1 LHLALENGEGQLQ
14 RLLAPLFAPVTAL
27 PGIGPALAAA
37 IARATGGR
45 TVLDL
50 LLHLPNEVVDRR
62 LSPPLSRAHADQI
75 VTVAV
80 TVEALESPATRRQPW
95 KIRCTDGTAELEL
108 VYFQGHPDWIRRMF
122 PLGETRRVSG
132 KLQGFGAKL
141 SMPHPDYVEPPDRIP
156 PIEPVW
162 PLAQGLTRRSLGKAM
177 RAALAQLPALPEW
190 QDPALLRREGWPG
203 FGTALHALHMPDPEL
218 ADPGAAMAPAR
229 QRLTYD
235 EMLAGQIA
243 LGMVRRRV
251 RERPGRALVGDG
263 HLQAKAL
270 AAFGHPLTPSQAGAL
285 AEVSADLAAP
295 KRMLRLLQ
303 GDVGAGKTLVA
314 VLSMLQVVEAG
325 AQAALMAPTELLAR
339 QHLRTL
345 DRLCI
350 PAGVPVALLSGSL
363 KAKERRR
370 VLDGLKDGSIPIV
383 VGTHALFQEG
393 VEFRDLGLAVVDE
406 QHRFGVAQRLALAGK
421 GQGNGHGVDV
431 LAMSAT
437 PIPRT
442 LLLTRWGEMAIS
454 RITGKPA
461 GRQPISTGITSQDRL
476 PDVVARLRAALERG
490 ERAYWVVRAISGSEK
505 DDSVAAEDRFA
516 ELSAHFP
523 GLVGL
528 AHGLQD
534 MPVREAALADFA
546 AGRTRLL
553 IATTVVEVGVD
564 VPDATIMIVEQAERF
579 GLAALHQL
587 RGRVGR
593 GSRPSACLL
602 VHTAGIPDAARRRLL
617 VLRDTEDGFEI
628 AEQDLRFRG
637 GGDAL
642 GARQSGLPGSRLGD
656 PEADPDE
663 FSRLVATAHKD
674 AEALLERDPSLSGT
688 PRGQA
693 ARLLLPIFGHDPE
706 MGPLEAG

>member
-1 LHLALENGEGQLQ
+1 
-14 RLLAPLFAPVTAL
+14 
-27 PGIGPALAAA
+27 
-37 IARATGGR
+37 
-45 TVLDL
+45 
-50 LLHLPNEVVDRR
+50 
-62 LSPPLSRAHADQI
+62 
-75 VTVAV
+75 
-80 TVEALESPATRRQPW
+80 
-95 KIRCTDGTAELEL
+95 
-108 VYFQGHPDWIRRMF
+108 
-122 PLGETRRVSG
+122 
-132 KLQGFGAKL
+132 
-141 SMPHPDYVEPPDRIP
+141 VEPPDRIP

-162 PLAQGLTRRSLGKAM
+162 PLSQGLNRRLMGRAM
-177 RAALAQLPALPEW
+177 HLALARLPDLPEW
-190 QDPALLRREGWPG
+190 QDTPLLKREAWPG
-203 FGTALHALHMPDPEL
+203 FGAALRALHEPDPDS
-218 ADPGAAMAPAR
+218 ADPTKALALAR
-229 QRLTYD
+229 QRLSYD
-235 EMLAGQIA
+235 EMLAGQLA

-251 RERPGRALVGDG
+251 RARPGRPLLGTGA
-263 HLQAKAL
+263 LQAKAL
-270 AAFGHPLTPSQAGAL
+270 AAFGHQPTPSQASAM
-285 AEVSADLAAP
+285 AEIAADLAAP
-295 KRMLRLLQ
+295 RRMLRLLQ

-314 VLSMLQVVEAG
+314 VMAMLQVVEAG
-325 AQAALMAPTELLAR
+325 AQAAIMAPTELLAR

-345 DRLCI
+345 DLLCI

-363 KAKERRR
+363 KARERRR
-370 VLDGLKDGSIPIV
+370 VLDGLADGSIPIV

-421 GQGNGHGVDV
+421 GQGGARGVDV

-442 LLLTRWGEMAIS
+442 LLLTRWGEMAVS
-454 RITGKPA
+454 RIIGKPA
-461 GRQPISTGITSQDRL
+461 GRQPITTGITSQDKL
-476 PDVVARLRAALERG
+476 PEVVARLRAALERG
-490 ERAYWVVRAISGSEK
+490 ERAYWVVRAISGSER

-528 AHGLQD
+528 AHGMQD
-534 MPVREAALADFA
+534 MPVREGALQDFA

-553 IATTVVEVGVD
+553 VATTVVEVGVD

-593 GSRPSACLL
+593 GSKPSACLL
-602 VHTAGIPDAARRRLL
+602 VHTAGIPDGARRRLL

-642 GARQSGLPGSRLGD
+642 GARQAGLPGARLSD

-674 AEALLERDPSLSGT
+674 AEVLLELDPALEAT
-688 PRGQA
+688 ARGRA
-693 ARLLLPIFGHDPE
+693 ARLLLPIFGHDPD